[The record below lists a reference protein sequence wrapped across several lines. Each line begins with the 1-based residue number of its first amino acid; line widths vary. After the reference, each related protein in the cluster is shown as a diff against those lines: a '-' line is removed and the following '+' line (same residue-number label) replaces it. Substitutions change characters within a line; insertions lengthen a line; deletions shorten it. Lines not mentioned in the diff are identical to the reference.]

1 MSLVPEAIVA
11 NQMGIKVSALTYV
24 SNKASGLSK
33 KSLTHEEVLQAGK
46 KAAVSMEKIIT
57 SFVKEL

>member
-11 NQMGIKVSALTYV
+11 NQLGIKTVALTYV

-33 KSLTHEEVLQAGK
+33 NSLTHEEVLKTGK

-57 SFVKEL
+57 GFVKDF